1 MSAGDKTNLEAI
13 FGKKRSPDMGG
24 MGDEDEDGP
33 SDDDVKKAKSDAF
46 DAFFD
51 AMHSKDKEG
60 ARKAWETM
68 HGTGDDEEPE
78 GDEEEEQGDQ

>member
-1 MSAGDKTNLEAI
+1 MSGDKSNLESI
-13 FGKKRSPDMGG
+13 FGKKKPPMMGG
-24 MGDEDEDGP
+24 MGDDDEDGP

-46 DAFFD
+46 DSFFD
-51 AMHSKDKEG
+51 AMHAKDKEG